1 MSGKSRK
8 YAGFLITELTVAMI
22 VLGIILAGLT
32 LTLNGMARF
41 NHYQLTRQ
49 RCLSAAQAQLDC
61 IAVTGKPIS
70 EADFKRLWPRL
81 NVAIYTSRGIGQW
94 QGMELVRIT
103 IIGKSFNKQVRV
115 EQYRYLLP

>member
-1 MSGKSRK
+1 MYGKSRK
-8 YAGFLITELTVAMI
+8 YTGFLIAEITVAMA
-22 VLGIILAGLT
+22 VLGIILAGLA

-49 RCLSAAQAQLDC
+49 RCLAAAQAELDS
-61 IAVTGKPIS
+61 IAATGKPIS
-70 EADFKRLWPRL
+70 KADFKRLWQTL
-81 NVAIYTSRGIGQW
+81 SVAVYTSKGIGQW

-103 IIGKSFNKQVRV
+103 TTGKSFNKQVKV